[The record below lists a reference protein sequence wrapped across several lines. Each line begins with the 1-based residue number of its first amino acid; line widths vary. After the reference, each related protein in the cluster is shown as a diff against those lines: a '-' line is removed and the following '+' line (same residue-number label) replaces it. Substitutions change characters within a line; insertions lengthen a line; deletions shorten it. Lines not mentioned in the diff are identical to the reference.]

1 MFSSIVDL
9 HDAPPAWWETD
20 CVKYAWVEASS
31 PIFPEINL
39 IINRGGLS
47 IQVQLH
53 TSEIAINIADGKSR
67 DTIDRSQVHDAAHVE
82 AAGGLRGTAKSSY
95 RTKKIKGPLDCAEP
109 EWIITQVIAEDDPTI
124 SMRAEVSRGRG

>member
-109 EWIITQVIAEDDPTI
+109 E
-124 SMRAEVSRGRG
+124 